1 MLHTVKPINQE
12 LVTISRLPSSPS
24 PTPSGAPA
32 RPEAKGPQV
41 LNARIRA
48 NEFRLIEDGGSRIV
62 NRAEAEALAA
72 QTGLDLV
79 VVSLDSSPPVIK
91 LVDFGK
97 FKYEAE
103 KRARDAKKK
112 QHVTTVKEIKMTVRI
127 DDNDYMV
134 KVRRA
139 QTFLAGGDKVKLT
152 LRLKG
157 REVQHAELAFALA
170 KRFVVDLEPYGTV
183 DGRVRQEGR
192 AFVALVSPLAAPVK
206 KEKSASPKK
215 ETPTHAKDENP

>member
-1 MLHTVKPINQE
+1 
-12 LVTISRLPSSPS
+12 
-24 PTPSGAPA
+24 
-32 RPEAKGPQV
+32 
-41 LNARIRA
+41 
-48 NEFRLIEDGGSRIV
+48 
-62 NRAEAEALAA
+62 
-72 QTGLDLV
+72 

-112 QHVTTVKEIKMTVRI
+112 QHVSTVKEIKLTVRI
-127 DDNDYMV
+127 DDNDYQV

-139 QTFLAGGDKVKLT
+139 LSFLAGGDKVKLT

-157 REVQHAELAFALA
+157 REVQHSELAFALA
-170 KRFVVDLEPYGTV
+170 KRFVVDLESYSTI

-192 AFVALVSPLAAPVK
+192 AFVALLSPLAAPIK
-206 KEKSASPKK
+206 KDKPEKDKQDKPASLPK
-215 ETPTHAKDENP
+215 EEAPHAKDENPQSGS

>member
-1 MLHTVKPINQE
+1 M
-12 LVTISRLPSSPS
+12 
-24 PTPSGAPA
+24 
-32 RPEAKGPQV
+32 
-41 LNARIRA
+41 
-48 NEFRLIEDGGSRIV
+48 
-62 NRAEAEALAA
+62 
-72 QTGLDLV
+72 GLDLV

-127 DDNDYMV
+127 DDNDYNV

-139 QTFLAGGDKVKLT
+139 ATFLADGDKVKLT

-157 REVQHAELAFALA
+157 REVQHSELAFALA
-170 KRFVVDLEPYGTV
+170 KRFVVDLESYGVV
-183 DGRVRQEGR
+183 DGRVAQQGR
-192 AFVALVSPLAAPVK
+192 AFVALISPITAPAKKDKPALSSVK
-206 KEKSASPKK
+206 KDA
-215 ETPTHAKDENP
+215 TPHAKDEDPQSGS